1 MSFHLG
7 KPVLVMLVVAA
18 ASGGALLLR
27 PERPR
32 QTDLVVWVFADSHA
46 RAYREGA
53 ATRLAEDAAA
63 GERVLK
69 VVDAAHFRRGDV
81 VLLNDSVE
89 EHMVEAV
96 AGGRLTLAAP
106 LARARAR
113 GDGLRGL
120 SLIEQYQRKTG
131 KTVSVKLISNR
142 AQDVRLLSMFYNKS
156 RSVPDLAEIEIGS
169 IGKFFR
175 PPASEVGFRP
185 LNEFIEREGLREKLV
200 AGRFS
205 VWSKGD
211 VIFGIPHDV
220 HPVGIAY
227 REDLWDEAR
236 VDPSTATTWDEFQER
251 CLAFQ
256 AYWRSQGIKRWGLG
270 LSTAD
275 ADRMLVL
282 LVQRGVN
289 LIDNRNQV
297 HMDDPKVLDTVARY
311 ALMVAGPRKIGA
323 DETPGGHLWARDLA
337 RGEVGALLAS
347 DWRVTDLKLAAPELS
362 GKVAMMALPVWEEGD
377 APTATWGGTMMG
389 IPRNCKDPEESWRL
403 LKWLYF
409 SDEARRAQKRYTDIL
424 PPVKEHWAEYMD
436 DADPYFGGQ
445 KVRRLMAELAEEIPE
460 AHVTPFR
467 GWGKEAL
474 SVVLARAVDHV
485 NAHGEAGLRENC
497 RRWLDELAWE
507 LRRRIER
514 GVVQ

>member
-1 MSFHLG
+1 
-7 KPVLVMLVVAA
+7 
-18 ASGGALLLR
+18 
-27 PERPR
+27 
-32 QTDLVVWVFADSHA
+32 
-46 RAYREGA
+46 
-53 ATRLAEDAAA
+53 
-63 GERVLK
+63 
-69 VVDAAHFRRGDV
+69 
-81 VLLNDSVE
+81 
-89 EHMVEAV
+89 
-96 AGGRLTLAAP
+96 
-106 LARARAR
+106 
-113 GDGLRGL
+113 
-120 SLIEQYQRKTG
+120 
-131 KTVSVKLISNR
+131 
-142 AQDVRLLSMFYNKS
+142 MFYNES
-156 RSVPDLAEIEIGS
+156 RNLPDLAEIEIGS

-185 LNEFIEREGLREKLV
+185 LNDFIEREGLREKLV
-200 AGRFS
+200 ASRFA

-220 HPVGIAY
+220 HPVGIVY
-227 REDLWDEAR
+227 RKDLFDAAG
-236 VDPSTATTWDEFQER
+236 VNPAQASTWAEFQDK

-256 AYWRSQGIKRWGLG
+256 AYWRSRQVKRWGLG

-289 LIDNRNQV
+289 LIDNRNRV
-297 HMDDPKVLDTVARY
+297 HMDDPRVLDTVARY

-347 DWRVTDLKLAAPELS
+347 DWRVTDLKLAAPEIS
-362 GKVAMMALPVWEEGD
+362 GRLAMMPLPVWEEGD
-377 APTATWGGTMMG
+377 ARTATWGGTMMG

-409 SDEARRAQKRYTDIL
+409 SDAARRAQKRYTDIL

-436 DADPYFGGQ
+436 EEDPYFGGQ
-445 KVRRLMAELAEEIPE
+445 KVRRLMAELAEDIPE

-467 GWGKEAL
+467 PWGKEAL

-485 NAHGEAGLRENC
+485 NEHGETGLRENC
-497 RRWLDELAWE
+497 RKWLDELAWE

-514 GVVQ
+514 GTVE